1 MMNARRRFLQL
12 ASAGAIPASATLLSE
27 RAQAE
32 NGRAKGVVGAWKTVV
47 TLPFPPGSFREF
59 LTFCEGGGLLETNSY
74 LHTNSNLDYSAF
86 QLPNVVNASDGQGN
100 WERIGGGQVRAIF
113 HKLLF
118 DGARNN
124 FGDLRVVS
132 TLRIDGARL
141 VGTSHVEIVDTEGN
155 LLGDFGDVASEGE
168 RIG

>member
-1 MMNARRRFLQL
+1 MMNARRTFLKL
-12 ASAGAIPASATLLSE
+12 ASAGAIPASATILSE
-27 RAQAE
+27 SAQTE
-32 NGRAKGVVGAWKTVV
+32 NRRAKGLVGAWKTVV

-59 LTFCEGGGLLETNSY
+59 LTFCEGGVLLETNSY

-86 QLPNVVNASDGQGN
+86 QLPDVVNASDGQGN

-113 HKLLF
+113 RKLLF
-118 DGARNN
+118 DSARNN

-132 TLRIDGARL
+132 MLRIDGARL
-141 VGTSHVEIVDTEGN
+141 VGVSHVEIVDTEDH
-155 LLGDFGDVASEGE
+155 LLGDFGDVTSEGE